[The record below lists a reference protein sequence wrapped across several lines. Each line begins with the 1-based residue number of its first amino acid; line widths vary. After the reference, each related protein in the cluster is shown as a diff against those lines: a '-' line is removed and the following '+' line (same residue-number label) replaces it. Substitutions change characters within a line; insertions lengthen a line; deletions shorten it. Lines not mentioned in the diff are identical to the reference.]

1 MAATCCDTKISVTRA
16 PQGKWCHWIVTI
28 SSCRITA
35 GIGHMNGTVNASA
48 AGDAVQVQE
57 GLDREGICESSR
69 SW

>member
-1 MAATCCDTKISVTRA
+1 MAATCCDTKISVMRA
-16 PQGKWCHWIVTI
+16 PQGKWRRCILMI
-28 SSCRITA
+28 SSCQITA

-57 GLDREGICESSR
+57 GIDREGTCESSR